1 MIIQE
6 ILTVPSND
14 PREELDSILAE
25 LCELVLSNQEKDSEY
40 YGMVG
45 ACVLGPEGQKVCR
58 TSYQDN
64 KKYVHAERA
73 AIEAYGDISPEC
85 IVVTTLSPCNS
96 PMNDRAG
103 ESCEDLIAEYG
114 IEHVYSGYKDPTQG
128 GDDSIETRNE
138 KLRELC
144 KRLADTFL
152 DEARK
157 KKRKSRGG
165 GYFFPGYGYYGGGV
179 GSSEGGDGGG
189 GESKS
194 GMAEGSESYPEI
206 LYHGSTQEINGP
218 LTPRQA
224 GDIGG
229 AKKSNKNA
237 IYATDDPNFAIAY
250 SLAER
255 GSDTGTLGWK
265 KDPHLIFFGGKIRH
279 GQNVYIHI
287 LPTRDEQGRPLFV
300 RGAAD
305 AEWYS
310 RPGVKEV
317 TPTEVKPLPVDQY
330 LHLLRKPTPEEQKI
344 FQANKAK
351 AKQGVAENF
360 ADGRVKGK
368 SRPGRVKRSGASCSG
383 SVTDLRKR
391 AKNASGERARMYH
404 WCANMKSGKK
414 K

>member
-6 ILTVPSND
+6 ILTAPSND

-103 ESCEDLIAEYG
+103 ESCEDVIASYN
-114 IEHVYSGYKDPTQG
+114 IEHVYCGYKDPTQK
-128 GDDSIETRNE
+128 GDDSIETCNP

-165 GYFFPGYGYYGGGV
+165 GYFFPGYGYYGIGV
-179 GSSEGGDGGG
+179 GSSEGGGGDGGG
-189 GESKS
+189 GESK
-194 GMAEGSESYPEI
+194 
-206 LYHGSTQEINGP
+206 
-218 LTPRQA
+218 
-224 GDIGG
+224 
-229 AKKSNKNA
+229 
-237 IYATDDPNFAIAY
+237 
-250 SLAER
+250 
-255 GSDTGTLGWK
+255 LG
-265 KDPHLIFFGGKIRH
+265 I
-279 GQNVYIHI
+279 
-287 LPTRDEQGRPLFV
+287 
-300 RGAAD
+300 
-305 AEWYS
+305 
-310 RPGVKEV
+310 
-317 TPTEVKPLPVDQY
+317 
-330 LHLLRKPTPEEQKI
+330 
-344 FQANKAK
+344 
-351 AKQGVAENF
+351 AENF
-360 ADGRVKGK
+360 ADGKVKGK
-368 SRPGRVKRSGASCSG
+368 SRPGRVKKSGASCSG
-383 SVTDLRKR
+383 SVTSLRKR